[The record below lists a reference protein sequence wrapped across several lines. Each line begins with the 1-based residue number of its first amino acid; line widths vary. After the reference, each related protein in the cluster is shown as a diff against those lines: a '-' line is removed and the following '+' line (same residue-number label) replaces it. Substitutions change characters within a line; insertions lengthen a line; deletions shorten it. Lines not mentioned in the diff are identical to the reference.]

1 MNKEAPTTEF
11 FVSNLLD
18 GFNQVTLQVLLE
30 DNIND
35 GTATQ
40 FLSGSG
46 DKDWSFNRQNID
58 EAIEDGY
65 KITTCSGN
73 KGDLYIINAGQALH
87 RSYIGTGRKAIFINL
102 STGWYEKKIF
112 GL

>member
-1 MNKEAPTTEF
+1 M
-11 FVSNLLD
+11 
-18 GFNQVTLQVLLE
+18 LLE
-30 DNIND
+30 DNIKN

-46 DKDWSFNRQNID
+46 DTDWSFNRKNIN
-58 EAIEDGY
+58 ESMEKNY

-73 KGDLYIINAGQALH
+73 QGDLFIINAGQALH

-102 STGWYEKKIF
+102 STGWYERKF
-112 GL
+112 LGL